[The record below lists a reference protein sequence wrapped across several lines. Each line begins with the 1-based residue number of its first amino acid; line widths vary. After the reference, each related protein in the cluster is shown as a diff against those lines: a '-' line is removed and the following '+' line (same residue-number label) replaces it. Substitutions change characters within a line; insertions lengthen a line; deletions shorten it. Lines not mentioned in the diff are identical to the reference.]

1 MTTGTL
7 CGLALDRPRIM
18 GILNATPDS
27 FSDGGRF
34 DKIEA
39 ALEHAR
45 EMKAAGADIIDVGG
59 ESTRPGSDE
68 VPAGEEL
75 DRVIPVIERLIA
87 EGLGPVSVDTR
98 KADVMREAAKA
109 GAALINDVSALT
121 YDTDA
126 LDAVAVSRLP
136 VVLMHAQ
143 GDPKTMQDAPHYD
156 DVVGEVRA
164 YLAQRISA
172 CEAAGISRDK
182 IIVDPGIGF
191 GKTLE
196 HNLTL
201 LANLGAFTDLGP
213 VLLGAS
219 RKSFIGKIDA
229 GADADMRIGGSLA
242 AVARA
247 LPQGVKL
254 FRVHDVRETAQFLN
268 VFHEIMRNRK

>member
-1 MTTGTL
+1 
-7 CGLALDRPRIM
+7 M
-18 GILNATPDS
+18 GILNVTPDS

-68 VPAGEEL
+68 VPADKEL
-75 DRVIPVIERLIA
+75 DRVIPVIERLVA

-98 KADVMREAAKA
+98 KAATMREAAMA

-126 LDAVAVSRLP
+126 LDAVATSGLP

-143 GDPKTMQDAPHYD
+143 GDPKTMQDDPHYD
-156 DVVGEVRA
+156 DVVAEVRS

-182 IIVDPGIGF
+182 IVVDPGIGF
-191 GKTLE
+191 GKALE

-229 GADADMRIGGSLA
+229 GADAYMRIGGSLA
-242 AVARA
+242 TVAHA
-247 LPQGVKL
+247 LHQGVKL
-254 FRVHDVRETAQFLN
+254 FRVHDVQETAQFLK
-268 VFHEIMRNRK
+268 VFREIMRN